1 MNYQLEDKEDV
12 FMNTISNDLS
22 VQQQYRS
29 TTPVIN
35 DKMAKTSGTNT
46 ENNTS
51 ALSSVAGTN
60 TQKIPSVYEQNK
72 SKMILEQEMDKLL
85 KVIMPDLGVKFRVH
99 DSGQIITTV
108 MNNDTQEVVREFP
121 AEKILDIIYD
131 MVQRLGIVANKKV

>member
-1 MNYQLEDKEDV
+1 MNNIK
-12 FMNTISNDLS
+12 NDLS

-29 TTPVIN
+29 TPVNN

-46 ENNTS
+46 ENSTS
-51 ALSSVAGTN
+51 ALSSVTGAN
-60 TQKIPSVYEQNK
+60 IQSKIPSVYEQNK

-99 DSGQIITTV
+99 DSGQVITTV
-108 MNNDTQEVVREFP
+108 TNNDTHEVVREFP